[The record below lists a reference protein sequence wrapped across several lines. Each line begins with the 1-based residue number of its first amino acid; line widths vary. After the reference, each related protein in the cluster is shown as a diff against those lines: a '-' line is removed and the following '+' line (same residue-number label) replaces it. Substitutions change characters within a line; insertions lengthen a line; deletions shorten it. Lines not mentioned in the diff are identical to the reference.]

1 MVKRKAQK
9 SQAAKN
15 RERQLA
21 EGLQIAKGIRED
33 GQSKEQTR
41 AVARGVAKGIALYK
55 QQQKAKLRE
64 QARAQRKRETAQLRA
79 ADVTAQASTSN
90 NARRRAPAAFAWAGW
105 AVLMA
110 LVVALVVDAFAA
122 RRVAVRLT
130 AVDSTPVANVADI
143 LPDISPLGRLR
154 RGLLLDVSVLC
165 SNGRLHYE
173 LAGLSFEG
181 RAVLTNP
188 DQMQAMAGDC
198 AVAARD

>member
-1 MVKRKAQK
+1 MAKRKAQK

-21 EGLQIAKGIRED
+21 EGLQIAKGIRDD

-41 AVARGVAKGIALYK
+41 AVARGIAKGIALYK
-55 QQQKAKLRE
+55 QQQKAKMRE
-64 QARAQRKRETAQLRA
+64 QARTQRKRDTAQLRA
-79 ADVTAQASTSN
+79 EDKTAQPSTSTN
-90 NARRRAPAAFAWAGW
+90 TRSGAAAAFAWVGW
-105 AVLMA
+105 TVLMA
-110 LVVALVVDAFAA
+110 LLVALVVDAFAA

-130 AVDSTPVANVADI
+130 TVDSAPVAKVADI

-188 DQMQAMAGDC
+188 DQMQAMASDC